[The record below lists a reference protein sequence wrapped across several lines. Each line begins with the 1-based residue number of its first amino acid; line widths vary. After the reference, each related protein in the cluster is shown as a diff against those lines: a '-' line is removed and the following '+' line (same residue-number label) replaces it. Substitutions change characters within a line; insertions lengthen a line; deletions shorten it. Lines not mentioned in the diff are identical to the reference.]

1 MARLMEFRK
10 AVCFFDFI
18 AEMVLGYA
26 DSQVSEVLASNDI
39 TDYKIL
45 RYRDDYRIFCNR
57 KDELEKIAFVLQDI
71 LANLN
76 FQLNSKKTLLTCR
89 KSMFLSFPPVA
100 IRY

>member
-1 MARLMEFRK
+1 MQGMQYGQTNGIPQGSVL
-10 AVCFFDFI
+10 FDFI

-57 KDELEKIAFVLQDI
+57 KDELEKIAFVL
-71 LANLN
+71 
-76 FQLNSKKTLLTCR
+76 
-89 KSMFLSFPPVA
+89 
-100 IRY
+100 